1 MSIFLDSPWPA
12 ILFGI
17 IGEAVLAVMLLR
29 SGRGVLLGAMAGVL
43 ALSLAGVGVER
54 LVVTDNKLIAAVIY
68 DAAAA
73 LEANDL
79 PRVLAHVATD
89 DVYTR
94 EQARLVL
101 SEVEITALKVR
112 ALDIKINRLT
122 SPPSAKDTFNII
134 ASGRD
139 RRGEMGQG
147 TRPGKLVVDLRRDP
161 GGWII
166 TGHQLIADPR

>member
-79 PRVLAHVATD
+79 PRAGPRGD
-89 DVYTR
+89 R
-94 EQARLVL
+94 QRLHPG
-101 SEVEITALKVR
+101 AGPPGPQR
-112 ALDIKINRLT
+112 GQ
-122 SPPSAKDTFNII
+122 SP
-134 ASGRD
+134 R
-139 RRGEMGQG
+139 
-147 TRPGKLVVDLRRDP
+147 
-161 GGWII
+161 
-166 TGHQLIADPR
+166 